1 MRLLGFILSE
11 DKHLLPVQKY
21 FGSTTTIKHK
31 LGYNTFF
38 FFFYY
43 LRVQTER
50 SVGGLSELGSWMR
63 GNRKEGAVNTNSINI
78 CTRV

>member
-31 LGYNTFF
+31 LGYST

-43 LRVQTER
+43 YYLHVQTER
-50 SVGGLSELGSWMR
+50 SVGGLSEFGSWMC